1 MEEFTKEYF
10 WNTYKTLPEELK
22 EAIFSEK
29 NNQIIYNI
37 CSKIGLDE
45 DQTSIVAK
53 YAGRVLMGLLPLK
66 NFSVTLELE
75 LNIDENLANQICQEI
90 NLAIFKHLRLALNKM
105 EEQKPENQELPDLYQ
120 QDVIKTSEL
129 NEKENKLTELVNEG
143 KEKAADSSAPE
154 PMDNSIKF
162 PRIKPLNS
170 FTPPKKVS
178 WVNNPVLE
186 KITSKDEKIIDLSDQ
201 PMPMGEQVQK
211 TTREFAKTIIQPLE
225 ELGKKEPTAE
235 QPAPEPFNTQINIEE
250 VEKIKQELEAPVVAA
265 PEAIVNELPAEP
277 IVKKPLAPAAP
288 EKEKPNF
295 APAQTAEDLRMSKF
309 DFSKNLLNKK
319 EPNPAESLP
328 AVKSDH
334 FDPYRELPI

>member
-45 DQTSIVAK
+45 DQTSVVAK

-105 EEQKPENQELPDLYQ
+105 EEQKPENQKLPDLYQ
-120 QDVIKTSEL
+120 QDLIKTSEL
-129 NEKENKLTELVNEG
+129 NEKENKLAELVSEG
-143 KEKAADSSAPE
+143 KEKTVEFSASE
-154 PMDNSIKF
+154 PMDASIKF
-162 PRIKPLNS
+162 PKIKPLNS
-170 FTPPKKVS
+170 FAPPKKTS

-201 PMPMGEQVQK
+201 PMPMGEPIQK

-225 ELGKKEPTAE
+225 ELSKKEPTEKEPIAE
-235 QPAPEPFNTQINIEE
+235 PLNPQINIAEI
-250 VEKIKQELEAPVVAA
+250 EKIKQELENPVITAPETAVTEPPIKPIVEKPIAPVA
-265 PEAIVNELPAEP
+265 L
-277 IVKKPLAPAAP
+277 

-309 DFSKNLLNKK
+309 DFSKNLLTKK
-319 EPNPAESLP
+319 ADSAESLP